1 MNKAQVLV
9 AFVIVLLAA
18 AIVFA
23 VYALL
28 ISNLDSYSVQMTGYC
43 FSSDEVDAA
52 LEGFLELGNGK
63 RRIGEL
69 EKALEALDGVE
80 DASVKARLSGQ
91 LDVSIVNADPGFL
104 LTVNENGITSFF
116 EIKAGKVVGFGQEKE
131 LPYQIEI
138 TPEFMDN
145 LIAFGPNGEFFEV
158 LHGLEPLLDDKSL
171 KITIKYA
178 NNMSGK
184 LGWLVV
190 DFPSCDAVISVKEKV
205 SPRRLEAA
213 LRIVEAQTEEG
224 EGHQAFD
231 LYADSLV
238 KRG

>member
-9 AFVIVLLAA
+9 ALVIVLLAA

-43 FSSDEVDAA
+43 FCSDEVDAA

-91 LDVSIVNADPGFL
+91 LDVSIVNAD
-104 LTVNENGITSFF
+104 
-116 EIKAGKVVGFGQEKE
+116 
-131 LPYQIEI
+131 
-138 TPEFMDN
+138 
-145 LIAFGPNGEFFEV
+145 
-158 LHGLEPLLDDKSL
+158 
-171 KITIKYA
+171 
-178 NNMSGK
+178 
-184 LGWLVV
+184 
-190 DFPSCDAVISVKEKV
+190 
-205 SPRRLEAA
+205 
-213 LRIVEAQTEEG
+213 
-224 EGHQAFD
+224 
-231 LYADSLV
+231 
-238 KRG
+238 